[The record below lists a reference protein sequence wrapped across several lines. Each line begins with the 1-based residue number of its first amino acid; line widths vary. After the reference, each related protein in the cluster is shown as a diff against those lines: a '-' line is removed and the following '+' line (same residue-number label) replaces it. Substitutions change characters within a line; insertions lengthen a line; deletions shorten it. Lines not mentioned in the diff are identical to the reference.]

1 MSAGKL
7 STVPTRSVSR
17 SNPVGTFSAL
27 VSPPAISLLRA
38 ISDLVRLALW
48 GFIFDVYAK
57 LPKLRKTEYWHTCI
71 GNPVVIRVQ
80 IETEKAK
87 SLGFEKSLTDR
98 IARKPFFIM
107 VRVEMSALP
116 EILTAA
122 VANGSL
128 LESAKT
134 NITALL
140 GGTTSD
146 IALRAIEELV
156 HAEAWEELNDR
167 FFKTLAFGTGGLRG
181 RTIGRVVT
189 QVEQGVGGPNGRPEH
204 PCVGTATM
212 NFYNLS
218 RAVRGLIAY
227 SKQCAGTSRKPVLV
241 FAHDTRHFSRDFAEF
256 CAKVCAD
263 LGCDAY
269 LFEGARSTPQLSF
282 AVRELRADAGV
293 VLTASHNPAHDNGFK
308 AYFNDGAQIVDAD
321 AEGIIKEVNAIN
333 SEFYEVLPE
342 AERGKVTI
350 LGAEMD
356 ALYVTRLKTLLLK
369 PSLLEGA
376 STKIVFTNLHGTGGH
391 INVPMLR
398 EFGFEVL
405 TVPEQDVQD
414 GRFPTV
420 ESPNPE
426 NAPALKMAIDLA
438 EQSGAEIVIGTD
450 PDADRMGVAVRD
462 AAGKMVL
469 LTGNQIGSLM
479 AWYRLKTCFEL
490 GWLTNA
496 NRNRA
501 LLVKTYVTTE
511 LQHAIADGF
520 GVGIVDTL
528 TGFKYIAA
536 KLRKYEEAIPA
547 DKKGDYRSLT
557 EAQTRAL
564 RLEYSRFFVFG
575 GEESYGYLGSDA
587 VRDKDANGA
596 ALMFA
601 EVAAYAKSVSK
612 TLPALMDDIYTE
624 YGYYLEIGKSLV
636 LEGADGAAKIQ
647 ALANSYA
654 ENPPEIVDGSAV
666 VRVRDFAKQDLFD
679 QEGDLLPKEKMLFVD
694 LADGRSFA
702 VRPSGTEPKIKF
714 YLFGKHT
721 PGGDLSADKVSV
733 KAGLDSLWSW
743 IEADAAK
750 R

>member
-1 MSAGKL
+1 MRHRGHCHVGGLSYYPQAMSTLESSL
-7 STVPTRSVSR
+7 SS
-17 SNPVGTFSAL
+17 
-27 VSPPAISLLRA
+27 
-38 ISDLVRLALW
+38 
-48 GFIFDVYAK
+48 
-57 LPKLRKTEYWHTCI
+57 
-71 GNPVVIRVQ
+71 
-80 IETEKAK
+80 
-87 SLGFEKSLTDR
+87 
-98 IARKPFFIM
+98 
-107 VRVEMSALP
+107 
-116 EILTAA
+116 A
-122 VANGSL
+122 VAAGSL
-128 LESAKT
+128 LAAAKSNIES
-134 NITALL
+134 LL
-140 GGTTSD
+140 AGTTSEV
-146 IALRAIEELV
+146 AVNAIDELV
-156 HAEAWEELNDR
+156 AAGAWDELNDR

-189 QVEQGVGGPNGRPEH
+189 RAEQGKGGPNDRPEH

-212 NFYNLS
+212 NFYNVS
-218 RAVRGLIAY
+218 RAVRGMITYA
-227 SKQCAGTSRKPVLV
+227 KQFVGDGRKPMLV

-256 CAKVCAD
+256 CAKVCSE

-269 LFEGARSTPQLSF
+269 LFEGPRSTPQLSF

-308 AYFNDGAQIVDAD
+308 AYFNDGAQIVDPNAS
-321 AEGIIKEVNAIN
+321 GIINEVNAIRA
-333 SEFYEVLPE
+333 EKYEPVP
-342 AERGKVTI
+342 ADQRGTITI

-356 ALYVTRLKTLLLK
+356 ALYMERLKTLLLR

-376 STKIVFTNLHGTGGH
+376 STKVVFTNLHGTGGH

-398 EFGFEVL
+398 GFGFEVL

-426 NAPALKMAIDLA
+426 NGPALKMAIDLA
-438 EQSGAEIVIGTD
+438 EKSGAEIVIGTD

-462 AAGKMVL
+462 PGGKMVL

-490 GWLTNA
+490 GWLTHA
-496 NRNRA
+496 NRSRA
-501 LLVKTYVTTE
+501 VLVKTFVTTE

-528 TGFKYIAA
+528 TGFKYIAG

-547 DKKGDYRSLT
+547 DKKGDYRALT
-557 EAQTRAL
+557 EEQTRLL

-575 GEESYGYLGSDA
+575 GEESYGYLGSDS

-596 ALMFA
+596 TLMFA
-601 EVAAYAKSVSK
+601 EVAAYAKSVGK
-612 TLPALMDDIYTE
+612 TLPELMDDVYTE

-636 LEGADGAAKIQ
+636 MEGADGAAKIQ

-654 ENPPEIVDGSAV
+654 ENPPTEVDGSAV
-666 VRVRDFAKQDLFD
+666 LRVRDFAKQDIFD

-694 LADGRSFA
+694 LEDGRSFA

-714 YLFGKHT
+714 YLFGKAA
-721 PGGDLSADKVSV
+721 PGGDLAESKTKVRDSL
-733 KAGLDSLWSW
+733 AGLWSW
-743 IEADAAK
+743 IEADAK
-750 R
+750 TR

>member
-1 MSAGKL
+1 MN
-7 STVPTRSVSR
+7 R
-17 SNPVGTFSAL
+17 
-27 VSPPAISLLRA
+27 ISL
-38 ISDLVRLALW
+38 
-48 GFIFDVYAK
+48 
-57 LPKLRKTEYWHTCI
+57 T
-71 GNPVVIRVQ
+71 IR
-80 IETEKAK
+80 
-87 SLGFEKSLTDR
+87 F
-98 IARKPFFIM
+98 
-107 VRVEMSALP
+107 EMSAITETLA
-116 EILTAA
+116 TA

-128 LESAKT
+128 LESAKS
-134 NITALL
+134 NIAALL
-140 GGTTSD
+140 GGTTST
-146 IALRAIEELV
+146 IAPLAVQELV
-156 HAEAWEELNDR
+156 DAGAWEELNDR

-189 QVEQGVGGPNGRPEH
+189 RAEQGVGGPNGRPEH
-204 PCVGTATM
+204 PCTGTATM
-212 NFYNLS
+212 NYYNLS

-227 SKQCAGTSRKPVLV
+227 AKQFAGPDRKPVLV

-256 CAKVCAD
+256 CAKVTAD
-263 LGCDAY
+263 LGGDAY

-308 AYFNDGAQIVDAD
+308 AYFNDGAQIVDAHAD
-321 AEGIIKEVNAIN
+321 GIIKEVNAIT
-333 SEFYEVLPE
+333 SERYENVPNC
-342 AERGKVTI
+342 GTITI

-356 ALYVTRLKTLLLK
+356 ALYVARLKTLLLK

-398 EFGFEVL
+398 EFGFDVL
-405 TVPEQDVQD
+405 TVPEQDIQD

-438 EQSGAEIVIGTD
+438 EGSGAEIVIGTD

-479 AWYRLKTCFEL
+479 AWYRLQTCFEL

-501 LLVKTYVTTE
+501 VLVKTYVTTE

-596 ALMFA
+596 TLMFA
-601 EVAAYAKSVSK
+601 EVAAYAKSVGK
-612 TLPALMDDIYTE
+612 MLTELMDDIYTE
-624 YGYYLEIGKSLV
+624 FGYYLEIGKSLV
-636 LEGADGAAKIQ
+636 MEGADGAAKIA
-647 ALANSYA
+647 ALAGSYA
-654 ENPPEIVDGSAV
+654 ENPPVVVDGSAV
-666 VRVRDFAKQDLFD
+666 LRVRDFAKQDLFD
-679 QEGDLLPKEKMLFVD
+679 QEGDVLPKEKMLFVD
-694 LADGRSFA
+694 LEDGRSFA

-714 YLFGKHT
+714 YLFGKHA
-721 PGGDLSADKVSV
+721 PGGDLTAAKSAV
-733 KAGLDSLWSW
+733 KAGLADLWSW

-750 R
+750 RSVG

>member
-1 MSAGKL
+1 M
-7 STVPTRSVSR
+7 
-17 SNPVGTFSAL
+17 
-27 VSPPAISLLRA
+27 
-38 ISDLVRLALW
+38 SDLNSSLA
-48 GFIFDVYAK
+48 
-57 LPKLRKTEYWHTCI
+57 
-71 GNPVVIRVQ
+71 
-80 IETEKAK
+80 
-87 SLGFEKSLTDR
+87 
-98 IARKPFFIM
+98 
-107 VRVEMSALP
+107 
-116 EILTAA
+116 AA
-122 VANGSL
+122 VTAGSL
-128 LESAKT
+128 LATAKS
-134 NITALL
+134 NIEALL
-140 GGTTSD
+140 GGTTSS
-146 IALRAIEELV
+146 IAPQVIEELV
-156 HAEAWEELNDR
+156 RAGAWDELNDR

-189 QVEQGVGGPNGRPEH
+189 AAEQGTGGPNGRPEH

-212 NFYNLS
+212 NYYNVS

-227 SKQCAGTSRKPVLV
+227 AKQFAGPGRKPVLV

-256 CAKVCAD
+256 CAQVSAD

-269 LFEGARSTPQLSF
+269 LFEGPRSTPQLSF

-293 VLTASHNPAHDNGFK
+293 VLTASHNPPHDNGFK
-308 AYFNDGAQIVDAD
+308 AYFNDGAQIVDPHAT
-321 AEGIIKEVNAIN
+321 GIINEVNAIS
-333 SEFYEVLPE
+333 SEVYQPVAES
-342 AERGKVTI
+342 ERGTITI

-356 ALYVTRLKTLLLK
+356 ALYTELLKTLLLQ

-376 STKIVFTNLHGTGGH
+376 STKVVFTNLHGTGGH

-420 ESPNPE
+420 DSPNPE
-426 NAPALKMAIDLA
+426 NAPALKMGIELA

-490 GWLTNA
+490 GWLSNA

-501 LLVKTYVTTE
+501 VLVKTFVTTE
-511 LQHAIADGF
+511 LQRAIADGF

-528 TGFKYIAA
+528 TGFKYIAS

-547 DKKGDYRSLT
+547 EKKGDYRSLS

-564 RLEYSRFFVFG
+564 RLDYSRFFVFG

-596 ALMFA
+596 TLMFA
-601 EVAAYAKSVSK
+601 EVAAYAKSVGK
-612 TLPALMDDIYTE
+612 TLPELMDEVYTE
-624 YGYYLEIGKSLV
+624 YGHYLEVGKSLV
-636 LEGADGAAKIQ
+636 MEGADGAAKIQ

-654 ENPPEIVDGSAV
+654 THPPTTADGSAV
-666 VRVRDFAKQDLFD
+666 IRVRDFAKDELFD
-679 QEGDLLPKEKMLFVD
+679 QEGDLIPKEKMLFVD
-694 LADGRSFA
+694 LEDGRSFA

-714 YLFGKHT
+714 YLFGKQA
-721 PGGDLSADKVSV
+721 PGGDLAAAKEQV
-733 KAGLDSLWSW
+733 KAGLDRLWSW

>member
-1 MSAGKL
+1 M
-7 STVPTRSVSR
+7 
-17 SNPVGTFSAL
+17 N
-27 VSPPAISLLRA
+27 SLH
-38 ISDLVRLALW
+38 D
-48 GFIFDVYAK
+48 
-57 LPKLRKTEYWHTCI
+57 T
-71 GNPVVIRVQ
+71 
-80 IETEKAK
+80 
-87 SLGFEKSLTDR
+87 
-98 IARKPFFIM
+98 
-107 VRVEMSALP
+107 
-116 EILTAA
+116 LTAA
-122 VANGSL
+122 VAAGNL
-128 LESAKT
+128 LESAKS
-134 NITALL
+134 NITTLL
-140 GGTTSD
+140 AGTTSE
-146 IALRAIEELV
+146 IAPRVIDELV
-156 HAEAWEELNDR
+156 NAGAWDELNDR

-189 QVEQGVGGPNGRPEH
+189 VAEQGMGGPNGRPEH

-227 SKQCAGTSRKPVLV
+227 AKQFAGPTRKPMLV

-263 LGCDAY
+263 LGADAY

-308 AYFNDGAQIVDAD
+308 AYFNDGAQIVDAHAD
-321 AEGIIKEVNAIN
+321 GIIREVNAI
-333 SEFYEVLPE
+333 SAEHYDSVPE
-342 AERGKVTI
+342 AERGVITL

-356 ALYVTRLKTLLLK
+356 ARYVALLKTLLLK

-376 STKIVFTNLHGTGGH
+376 STRIVFTNLHGTGGH

-398 EFGFEVL
+398 EFGFDVL

-420 ESPNPE
+420 DSPNPE
-426 NAPALKMAIDLA
+426 NAPALKMGIELA
-438 EQSGAEIVIGTD
+438 EKSGAEIVIGTD

-501 LLVKTYVTTE
+501 VLVKTYVTTE

-528 TGFKYIAA
+528 TGFKYIAG

-557 EAQTRAL
+557 QAQTRAL

-601 EVAAYAKSVSK
+601 EVAAYAKSVGK
-612 TLPALMDDIYTE
+612 TLPELMDDVYAQF
-624 YGYYLEIGKSLV
+624 GYYLEMGKSLV
-636 LEGADGAAKIQ
+636 MEGADGAAKIQ

-654 ENPPEIVDGSAV
+654 ENPPTFVDGSAV
-666 VRVRDFAKQDLFD
+666 LRIRDFAKQDLFD

-694 LADGRSFA
+694 LEDGRSFA
-702 VRPSGTEPKIKF
+702 VRPSGTEPKIKY
-714 YLFGKHT
+714 YLFGKHA
-721 PGGDLSADKVSV
+721 PGGDLAVAKSSV
-733 KAGLDSLWSW
+733 AAGLSSLWQW
-743 IEADAAK
+743 IEADAEQ